1 MMQGLGLKKR
11 EHPLR
16 MDIVS
21 EELPQLSNEMQL
33 SIMNKVKNGELSI
46 EDALHQAERERK
58 QLLQHMD
65 EAEEVKPQS
74 QYNFSVHK
82 HGRYRWQKRVLQIDF
97 KTQMVCSIEKG
108 IVNRQLPFS
117 RVKNCDDGAGS
128 RFSISFR
135 DHHDYELEATSL
147 EDKHKMMQLVNQ
159 IIYGN
164 IYCPPVEVMS
174 EAHPQSP
181 TPSQCILEGVLL
193 LHRGGLASFK
203 WVKYEAQLHPGQLI
217 LLPAGRPAVLPQGES
232 TPTFNNSKVLHL
244 SDGDT
249 RVERSHNLDTFTLI
263 THKNEY
269 QFRVPI
275 TAMTMGPMSIVQS
288 RDAWVQ
294 AVGRLCKDWRRKSQL
309 FYAPDSQTQGRPQ
322 VATGLSESG
331 GERCRQEAGDADHGY
346 PPADYE
352 AADLSDED
360 TAGAGSGG
368 GGGGGGLPAAVV
380 KSEDDSPAV
389 HTKPTATP
397 SSISMPAAP
406 ETETAP
412 TDHNPHPAS
421 QGVDETPPTFHDPV
435 SDSPAIPPSPLPTP
449 CTPLPTP
456 LRPAPMPPSPLP
468 CSPSPLPTPCTPIP
482 TSDTPSSNSLSP
494 LPSSATPSSNSL
506 SPLPSSDTPSSNSL
520 SPLPSSATPSSN
532 SLSPLPSSVTPSS
545 NSLSPLPSSATPSSN
560 SLSPLPSSA
569 TPSSNSL
576 SPLPSSATPSSNSLS
591 PLPSSV
597 TPSSNSLSP
606 LPSSVTPSSNSLSP
620 LPSSATPSSN
630 SLSALPSSPRP
641 TPTPPSPS
649 PTTHAPLPAD
659 TTPSPFSQ
667 LPPAPPPLPGHQSE
681 VTARRFRIP
690 PPPPPL
696 PLKPKVQPPERRT
709 KAFHW
714 DQVGSDKIDKSF
726 WKHGSARKVELDTE
740 RLYEQFAVQDLG
752 TFGAIEPSHVQH
764 IMLNAKIAHNFNIF
778 LKSFRVQP
786 GELKDKLFIVNEA
799 EGGLSDEQIASL
811 RRYVPTPDDVEMY
824 KSHKGPLAELHIVDR
839 YMMEMCNISYLS
851 RRLDILLTLRELPV
865 SMKDLQPLIEQKIRM
880 CTELL
885 GSGSFVAMLEYLLVV
900 GNFLN
905 KNAGKT
911 AAKGFRLSSLSKLA
925 QLRGRDRTF
934 TLLHALV
941 EQLMLHRPC
950 TLMLIQELEEFET
963 VPGASIKGLTA
974 EVDVLKN
981 ELQKVLH
988 YRKVNKKENSM
999 DQHQKFSKD
1008 LKMAIGKYKT
1018 DISLLSKKCEE
1029 MKKLYSELLV
1039 KFGEPMDQDSQE
1051 LFGCISQFLHDF
1063 KKIHAEF
1070 Q

>member
-1 MMQGLGLKKR
+1 
-11 EHPLR
+11 
-16 MDIVS
+16 MDIVT

-249 RVERSHNLDTFTLI
+249 RVERSHSLDTFTLI

-309 FYAPDSQTQGRPQ
+309 FYTPDSLTQGRPQ

-331 GERCRQEAGDADHGY
+331 SERCRQEAGDADHGY

-360 TAGAGSGG
+360 TAGVGSGG

-380 KSEDDSPAV
+380 KSGYGDDSPAE
-389 HTKPTATP
+389 HTKPTTTP

-406 ETETAP
+406 ETETVP
-412 TDHNPHPAS
+412 TDLNPHPAS
-421 QGVDETPPTFHDPV
+421 QGVAETPPTFHDPV

-468 CSPSPLPTPCTPIP
+468 SSPSPLPTPFTPLP
-482 TSDTPSSNSLSP
+482 TSD
-494 LPSSATPSSNSL
+494 
-506 SPLPSSDTPSSNSL
+506 
-520 SPLPSSATPSSN
+520 TPSSN

-545 NSLSPLPSSATPSSN
+545 NSLSPLPSSTTPSSN
-560 SLSPLPSSA
+560 SLSPLPSS
-569 TPSSNSL
+569 T
-576 SPLPSSATPSSNSLS
+576 TPSSNSLS

-606 LPSSVTPSSNSLSP
+606 LPSSTTPSSNSLSP
-620 LPSSATPSSN
+620 LPSSVTPSSN
-630 SLSALPSSPRP
+630 SLSPLPSSPRP

-667 LPPAPPPLPGHQSE
+667 LPPAPPPPPGHQSE

-690 PPPPPL
+690 PPPPL
-696 PLKPKVQPPERRT
+696 PLKPKAQPPKRRT

-752 TFGAIEPSHVQH
+752 KFGAIEPSHVQH

-941 EQLMLHRPC
+941 EQLMLHQPC
-950 TLMLIQELEEFET
+950 MLMLIQELEEFET

>member
-1 MMQGLGLKKR
+1 
-11 EHPLR
+11 
-16 MDIVS
+16 
-21 EELPQLSNEMQL
+21 MQL

-249 RVERSHNLDTFTLI
+249 RVERSHSLDTFTLI

-309 FYAPDSQTQGRPQ
+309 FYTPDSLTQGRPQ

-331 GERCRQEAGDADHGY
+331 SERCRQEAGDADHGY

-360 TAGAGSGG
+360 TAGVGSGG

-380 KSEDDSPAV
+380 KSGYGDDSPAE
-389 HTKPTATP
+389 HTKPTTTP

-406 ETETAP
+406 ETETVP
-412 TDHNPHPAS
+412 TDLNPHPAS
-421 QGVDETPPTFHDPV
+421 QGVAETPPTFHDPV

-468 CSPSPLPTPCTPIP
+468 SSPSPLPTPFTPLP
-482 TSDTPSSNSLSP
+482 TSD
-494 LPSSATPSSNSL
+494 
-506 SPLPSSDTPSSNSL
+506 
-520 SPLPSSATPSSN
+520 TPSSN

-545 NSLSPLPSSATPSSN
+545 NSLSPLPSSTTPSSN
-560 SLSPLPSSA
+560 SLSPLPSS
-569 TPSSNSL
+569 T
-576 SPLPSSATPSSNSLS
+576 TPSSNSLS

-606 LPSSVTPSSNSLSP
+606 LPSSTTPSSNSLSP
-620 LPSSATPSSN
+620 LPSSVTPSSN
-630 SLSALPSSPRP
+630 SLSPLPSSPRP

-667 LPPAPPPLPGHQSE
+667 LPPAPPPPPGHQSE

-690 PPPPPL
+690 PPPPL
-696 PLKPKVQPPERRT
+696 PLKPKAQPPKRRT

-752 TFGAIEPSHVQH
+752 KFGAIEPSHVQH

-941 EQLMLHRPC
+941 EQLMLHQPC
-950 TLMLIQELEEFET
+950 MLMLIQELEEFET

>member
-11 EHPLR
+11 EYPLR
-16 MDIVS
+16 MDIVT

-65 EAEEVKPQS
+65 EVEEVKPQS

-249 RVERSHNLDTFTLI
+249 RVERSHSLDTFTLI

-309 FYAPDSQTQGRPQ
+309 FYTPDSLTQGRPQ
-322 VATGLSESG
+322 VARGLSESG
-331 GERCRQEAGDADHGY
+331 SERCRQEAGDADHGY

-360 TAGAGSGG
+360 TAGVGSGG

-380 KSEDDSPAV
+380 KSGYGDDSPAE
-389 HTKPTATP
+389 HTKPTTTP

-406 ETETAP
+406 ETETVP
-412 TDHNPHPAS
+412 TDLNPHQAS
-421 QGVDETPPTFHDPV
+421 QGVAETPPTFHDPV

-468 CSPSPLPTPCTPIP
+468 SSPSPLPTPFTPLP
-482 TSDTPSSNSLSP
+482 TSD
-494 LPSSATPSSNSL
+494 TPSSNSL

-520 SPLPSSATPSSN
+520 SPLPSSDTPSSN
-532 SLSPLPSSVTPSS
+532 SLSPLPSSDTPSS
-545 NSLSPLPSSATPSSN
+545 NSLSPLPSSTTPSSN
-560 SLSPLPSSA
+560 SLSP
-569 TPSSNSL
+569 
-576 SPLPSSATPSSNSLS
+576 
-591 PLPSSV
+591 
-597 TPSSNSLSP
+597 
-606 LPSSVTPSSNSLSP
+606 
-620 LPSSATPSSN
+620 
-630 SLSALPSSPRP
+630 LPSSPRP

-659 TTPSPFSQ
+659 TNPSPFSL
-667 LPPAPPPLPGHQSE
+667 LPPAPPPPPGHQSE
-681 VTARRFRIP
+681 VTARRFQI

-696 PLKPKVQPPERRT
+696 PLKPKAQPPKRRT

-752 TFGAIEPSHVQH
+752 KFGAIEPSHVQH

-941 EQLMLHRPC
+941 EQLMLHQPC
-950 TLMLIQELEEFET
+950 MLMLIQELEEFET

>member
-11 EHPLR
+11 EYPLR
-16 MDIVS
+16 MDIVT

-249 RVERSHNLDTFTLI
+249 RVERSHSLDTFTLI

-309 FYAPDSQTQGRPQ
+309 FYTPDSLTQGRPQ

-331 GERCRQEAGDADHGY
+331 SERCRQEAGDADHGY

-360 TAGAGSGG
+360 TAGVGSGG

-380 KSEDDSPAV
+380 KSGYGDDSPAE
-389 HTKPTATP
+389 HTKPTTTP

-406 ETETAP
+406 ETETVP
-412 TDHNPHPAS
+412 TDLNPHPAS
-421 QGVDETPPTFHDPV
+421 QGVAETPPTFHDPV

-468 CSPSPLPTPCTPIP
+468 SSPSPLPTPFTPLP
-482 TSDTPSSNSLSP
+482 TSD
-494 LPSSATPSSNSL
+494 
-506 SPLPSSDTPSSNSL
+506 
-520 SPLPSSATPSSN
+520 TPSSN

-545 NSLSPLPSSATPSSN
+545 NSLSPLPSSTTPSSN
-560 SLSPLPSSA
+560 SLSPLPSS
-569 TPSSNSL
+569 T
-576 SPLPSSATPSSNSLS
+576 TPSSNSLS

-606 LPSSVTPSSNSLSP
+606 
-620 LPSSATPSSN
+620 
-630 SLSALPSSPRP
+630 LPSSPRP

-667 LPPAPPPLPGHQSE
+667 LPPAPPPPPGHQSE

-690 PPPPPL
+690 PPPPL
-696 PLKPKVQPPERRT
+696 PLKPKAQPPKRRT

-752 TFGAIEPSHVQH
+752 KFGAIEPSHVQH

-941 EQLMLHRPC
+941 EQLMLHQPC
-950 TLMLIQELEEFET
+950 MLMLIQELEEFET

>member
-1 MMQGLGLKKR
+1 MGT
-11 EHPLR
+11 E
-16 MDIVS
+16 
-21 EELPQLSNEMQL
+21 
-33 SIMNKVKNGELSI
+33 
-46 EDALHQAERERK
+46 
-58 QLLQHMD
+58 
-65 EAEEVKPQS
+65 
-74 QYNFSVHK
+74 
-82 HGRYRWQKRVLQIDF
+82 
-97 KTQMVCSIEKG
+97 
-108 IVNRQLPFS
+108 
-117 RVKNCDDGAGS
+117 
-128 RFSISFR
+128 
-135 DHHDYELEATSL
+135 
-147 EDKHKMMQLVNQ
+147 
-159 IIYGN
+159 II
-164 IYCPPVEVMS
+164 
-174 EAHPQSP
+174 
-181 TPSQCILEGVLL
+181 
-193 LHRGGLASFK
+193 R
-203 WVKYEAQLHPGQLI
+203 YEAQLHPGQLI

-249 RVERSHNLDTFTLI
+249 RVERSHSLDTFTLI

-309 FYAPDSQTQGRPQ
+309 FYTPDSLTQGRPQ

-331 GERCRQEAGDADHGY
+331 SERCRQEAGDADHGY

-360 TAGAGSGG
+360 TAGVGSGG

-380 KSEDDSPAV
+380 KSGYGDDSPAE
-389 HTKPTATP
+389 HTKPTTTP

-406 ETETAP
+406 ETETVP
-412 TDHNPHPAS
+412 TDLNPHPAS
-421 QGVDETPPTFHDPV
+421 QGVAETPPTFHDPV

-468 CSPSPLPTPCTPIP
+468 SSPSPLPTPFTPLP
-482 TSDTPSSNSLSP
+482 TSD
-494 LPSSATPSSNSL
+494 
-506 SPLPSSDTPSSNSL
+506 
-520 SPLPSSATPSSN
+520 TPSSN

-545 NSLSPLPSSATPSSN
+545 NSLSPLPSSTTPSSN
-560 SLSPLPSSA
+560 SLSPLPSS
-569 TPSSNSL
+569 T
-576 SPLPSSATPSSNSLS
+576 TPSSNSLS

-606 LPSSVTPSSNSLSP
+606 LPSSTTPSSNSLSP
-620 LPSSATPSSN
+620 LPSSVTPSSN
-630 SLSALPSSPRP
+630 SLSPLPSSPRP

-667 LPPAPPPLPGHQSE
+667 LPPAPPPPPGHQSE

-690 PPPPPL
+690 PPPPL
-696 PLKPKVQPPERRT
+696 PLKPKAQPPKRRT

-752 TFGAIEPSHVQH
+752 KFGAIEPSHVQH

-941 EQLMLHRPC
+941 EQLMLHQPC
-950 TLMLIQELEEFET
+950 MLMLIQELEEFET

>member
-1 MMQGLGLKKR
+1 
-11 EHPLR
+11 
-16 MDIVS
+16 
-21 EELPQLSNEMQL
+21 MQL

-147 EDKHKMMQLVNQ
+147 EDKHQMMQLVNQ

-249 RVERSHNLDTFTLI
+249 RVERSHSLDTFTLI

-309 FYAPDSQTQGRPQ
+309 FYTPDSLTQGRPQ

-331 GERCRQEAGDADHGY
+331 SERCRQEAGDADHGY
-346 PPADYE
+346 PPADYG

-360 TAGAGSGG
+360 TAGVGSGG

-380 KSEDDSPAV
+380 KSGYGDDSPAE
-389 HTKPTATP
+389 HAKPTTTP
-397 SSISMPAAP
+397 SSVSMPAAP
-406 ETETAP
+406 ETEAVP
-412 TDHNPHPAS
+412 ADHTPHPAS

-468 CSPSPLPTPCTPIP
+468 SSPSPLPTPCTPLP

-494 LPSSATPSSNSL
+494 LPSSTTPSSNSL
-506 SPLPSSDTPSSNSL
+506 SPLPSSTTPSSNSL
-520 SPLPSSATPSSN
+520 SP
-532 SLSPLPSSVTPSS
+532 
-545 NSLSPLPSSATPSSN
+545 
-560 SLSPLPSSA
+560 
-569 TPSSNSL
+569 
-576 SPLPSSATPSSNSLS
+576 
-591 PLPSSV
+591 
-597 TPSSNSLSP
+597 
-606 LPSSVTPSSNSLSP
+606 
-620 LPSSATPSSN
+620 
-630 SLSALPSSPRP
+630 LPSSPRP

-649 PTTHAPLPAD
+649 PTPHAPLPAD
-659 TTPSPFSQ
+659 TPPSPFSQ
-667 LPPAPPPLPGHQSE
+667 LPPAPPPPPGHQSE

-690 PPPPPL
+690 PPPPL
-696 PLKPKVQPPERRT
+696 PLMKPKVQPPKRRT

-752 TFGAIEPSHVQH
+752 KFGAIEPSHVQH

-865 SMKDLQPLIEQKIRM
+865 SMKDLQPLIEQKIWM

-941 EQLMLHRPC
+941 EQLMLHQPC
-950 TLMLIQELEEFET
+950 MLMLIQELEEFET